1 MTMIQ
6 FCAAARIGHS
16 NRLKWIYGYLQK
28 FARAA
33 VQVRL
38 LESDLGELPDLGATV
53 YMAMLNSLFTAAQI
67 AVYQIF
73 DVRATLQYL
82 GVPVHHKSY
91 MFGDNQAVVMNSS
104 IPHSSLNKRHNTLS
118 YHRVKEMI
126 AATILGF
133 YWIDGK
139 FNPASITS

>member
-53 YMAMLNSLFTAAQI
+53 SCSQLHRLLFI
-67 AVYQIF
+67 
-73 DVRATLQYL
+73 
-82 GVPVHHKSY
+82 KSSTY
-91 MFGDNQAVVMNSS
+91 EQLYS
-104 IPHSSLNKRHNTLS
+104 
-118 YHRVKEMI
+118 
-126 AATILGF
+126 ILGF
-133 YWIDGK
+133 QFIIK
-139 FNPASITS
+139 ATCLEITRQ